1 MKLICFLLWDV
12 NFQAVKI
19 LAKSPTFA
27 RESRLVQFEADIN
40 LLFLYTSYNRLGRN
54 AEEADAEEIIDMAN
68 KASLDDQQKQVHEN
82 VHYQVTSFCRY
93 MDDILLPDHKVKD
106 NQATSPTATT
116 SSPHSSGLGLAVGGN
131 SLVQDQTA
139 VPETKTLRRTEVSQR
154 LKDLMGYTLEVKPS
168 QIPHEDAGK
177 GLFLQ
182 GEANIGSVIA
192 FYPGVVYSPSYC
204 RYIPGYPR
212 VDSQNSHLITRYDG
226 TVINAQ
232 PWGAGGE
239 SREIWDWTRV
249 PEPMHTTQ
257 ADEKVSIVV
266 NKPLDGTH
274 VGGNLEVLEWRNP
287 LAFAHF
293 ANHPAKGMVPNV
305 MICPYDFPLFEKDV
319 RPYIPNISFRNG
331 EEENM
336 TKFSSFRFKSW
347 KSSNNESNVPVLK
360 TLVLVATR
368 AICDEEVLLN
378 YRLSNLEHIPS
389 WYTPADEEED

>member
-1 MKLICFLLWDV
+1 MAFLFHK
-12 NFQAVKI
+12 FQEGVKI

-27 RESRLVQFEADIN
+27 RESKLLQFEADIN

-82 VHYQVTSFCRY
+82 VHSQVTNFCRY
-93 MDDILLPDHKVKD
+93 MDDILLLDQKVKG
-106 NQATSPTATT
+106 NQATSPAT
-116 SSPHSSGLGLAVGGN
+116 PHSSPRSSDLGLAVGGN
-131 SLVQDQTA
+131 SLAQDHIA
-139 VPETKTLRRTEVSQR
+139 VPETKTLHRTEVSQR

-192 FYPGVVYSPSYC
+192 FYPGVVYPPAYY
-204 RYIPGYPR
+204 RYIPGYRR
-212 VDSQNSHLITRYDG
+212 VDAQNSHLITRYDG
-226 TVINAQ
+226 TMINSQ

-239 SREIWDWTRV
+239 SREILDWTSS
-249 PEPMHTTQ
+249 PEPKHTMQ
-257 ADEKVSIVV
+257 ADEKGSD
-266 NKPLDGTH
+266 LDETH
-274 VGGNLEVLEWRNP
+274 VGGNLEMLERRNP

-305 MICPYDFPLFEKDV
+305 MIYPYDFPLLEKDM
-319 RPYIPNISFRNG
+319 RPYIPNVSFGNG
-331 EEENM
+331 EE
-336 TKFSSFRFKSW
+336 TDTSKFGSFRLKTW
-347 KSSNNESNVPVLK
+347 KSNNNESKVPVLK

-378 YRLSNLEHIPS
+378 YRLSNSEHIPS
-389 WYTPADEEED
+389 WYTPVDKED

>member
-1 MKLICFLLWDV
+1 MAFLFHK
-12 NFQAVKI
+12 FQEGVKI

-27 RESRLVQFEADIN
+27 RESRLLQFEADIN

-82 VHYQVTSFCRY
+82 VHSQVTNFCSY
-93 MDDILLPDHKVKD
+93 MDEILLLDQKVKD
-106 NQATSPTATT
+106 NQATSPATPH
-116 SSPHSSGLGLAVGGN
+116 SPPRSSGLGLAVGGN
-131 SLVQDQTA
+131 SLAQDRIA
-139 VPETKTLRRTEVSQR
+139 VPETKTLHRTEVSQK

-192 FYPGVVYSPSYC
+192 FYPGVLYPPAYY
-204 RYIPGYPR
+204 RYILGYPR
-212 VDSQNSHLITRYDG
+212 VDPQNSHLITRYDG
-226 TVINAQ
+226 TMINAQ

-239 SREIWDWTRV
+239 SRELWDWTSS
-249 PEPMHTTQ
+249 PEPKHTMQ
-257 ADEKVSIVV
+257 ADEKGSD
-266 NKPLDGTH
+266 LDGTH
-274 VGGNLEVLEWRNP
+274 VGGNLEMLERRNP

-305 MICPYDFPLFEKDV
+305 MIYPYDFPLLEKDM
-319 RPYIPNISFRNG
+319 RPYIPNVPFGNDEETDTSKFGSFRLK
-331 EEENM
+331 
-336 TKFSSFRFKSW
+336 TW
-347 KSSNNESNVPVLK
+347 KSNNNESKVPVLK

-378 YRLSNLEHIPS
+378 YRLSNSEHIPS
-389 WYTPADEEED
+389 WYTPVDEED